1 MNRARWITSVV
12 TLSALWLLGALVL
25 APRVQIALE
34 TAARET
40 LERQPVLA
48 RRLDRL
54 QLAFDGQQARLSGAV
69 RTAQDRSAIEQTVRD
84 LVRAPTPLAASLG
97 LRLNPVS
104 AVHNE
109 IEVVPLP
116 PGWLLLAAT
125 GLRARLLGTAASEF
139 EARDLARSVQE
150 GWGTRG
156 GVVQGMPLID
166 GENHDEAAS
175 VTATLRGV
183 PAPQSKAQLVLTRI
197 GQPWKS
203 LTPEQSDAALLAE
216 ARLHGVTE
224 AEWQTHVLPV
234 LQEVREATRAQQAAE
249 VEEHRRAALPRGH
262 VFIATRGQEITLRG
276 EVADAAVK
284 GALLDEALA
293 VFAPRRVHDEVRVSP
308 QRRPGGE
315 FASVSTALL
324 PAKDAGQEKTL
335 YLGLDGGAWKPVDWQ
350 VAGEAQPWKKDLP
363 ADVDATLL
371 RKDSNELIAWL
382 QGADKPLA
390 QSPTRQA
397 FITLAVFGGKAML
410 CGQVAEESARS
421 QIIAAARRAYAP
433 RMLVLHDELRLD
445 AGCQPAS
452 DILHTVKSLPQTP
465 ASATQGIF
473 AIATPGSPWVV
484 LPVTRDLVEA
494 GGLARSKRL
503 PKGLSAMRVEER
515 SLEAIE
521 QLRDW
526 ISHLPTP
533 TSTP

>member
-1 MNRARWITSVV
+1 M
-12 TLSALWLLGALVL
+12 
-25 APRVQIALE
+25 
-34 TAARET
+34 
-40 LERQPVLA
+40 
-48 RRLDRL
+48 
-54 QLAFDGQQARLSGAV
+54 
-69 RTAQDRSAIEQTVRD
+69 
-84 LVRAPTPLAASLG
+84 
-97 LRLNPVS
+97 
-104 AVHNE
+104 
-109 IEVVPLP
+109 
-116 PGWLLLAAT
+116 
-125 GLRARLLGTAASEF
+125 
-139 EARDLARSVQE
+139 
-150 GWGTRG
+150 
-156 GVVQGMPLID
+156 
-166 GENHDEAAS
+166 
-175 VTATLRGV
+175 
-183 PAPQSKAQLVLTRI
+183 LTRI

-224 AEWQTHVLPV
+224 AEWQAHVLPA
-234 LQEVREATRAQQAAE
+234 LQEVREAAHKQQAAE
-249 VEEHRRAALPRGH
+249 VEEHRRATLPRGH

-293 VFAPRRVHDEVRVSP
+293 VFAPRRVHDEVRISP

-324 PAKDAGQEKTL
+324 PAKDSDQKKTL
-335 YLGLDGGAWKPVDWQ
+335 YLGLDGGAWKPLDWQ
-350 VAGEAQPWKKDLP
+350 VAGDAQPWKKDLP
-363 ADVDATLL
+363 ADLDAMLL
-371 RKDSNELIAWL
+371 QKDSNELIAWL
-382 QGADKPLA
+382 QGADKTLA
-390 QSPTRQA
+390 EAHTRQA

-410 CGQVAEESARS
+410 CGQLAEESARS

-433 RMLVLHDELRLD
+433 RILVLHDELRLD

-452 DILHTVKSLPQTP
+452 DILHTVKSLPQAP
-465 ASATQGIF
+465 ASNAEGIF

-494 GGLARSKRL
+494 GGLVRSKRL

>member
-12 TLSALWLLGALVL
+12 TLTALWLLGALVL
-25 APRVQIALE
+25 APRVQNALE

-40 LERQPVLA
+40 LERQPVLV

-54 QLAFDGQQARLSGAV
+54 QLAFDGQQARLRGAV

-104 AVHNE
+104 AVHHE
-109 IEVVPLP
+109 IEVAPLP

-125 GLRARLLGTAASEF
+125 GPQARLLGTAANEF

-156 GVVQGMPLID
+156 GVVQGMPRID
-166 GENHDEAAS
+166 GDHHDEAAS

-183 PAPQSKAQLVLTRI
+183 PAPQSRAQFVLTRI

-224 AEWQTHVLPV
+224 AEWQAHVLPA
-234 LQEVREATRAQQAAE
+234 LQEVREAARTQHAAE
-249 VEEHRRAALPRGH
+249 VEEHRRATQPRGH

-276 EVADAAVK
+276 EVADSAVK

-293 VFAPRRVHDEVRVSP
+293 VFAPRRVHDEVRISP

-335 YLGLDGGAWKPVDWQ
+335 YLGLGWRC
-350 VAGEAQPWKKDLP
+350 L
-363 ADVDATLL
+363 
-371 RKDSNELIAWL
+371 
-382 QGADKPLA
+382 
-390 QSPTRQA
+390 
-397 FITLAVFGGKAML
+397 
-410 CGQVAEESARS
+410 
-421 QIIAAARRAYAP
+421 
-433 RMLVLHDELRLD
+433 
-445 AGCQPAS
+445 
-452 DILHTVKSLPQTP
+452 
-465 ASATQGIF
+465 
-473 AIATPGSPWVV
+473 
-484 LPVTRDLVEA
+484 EA
-494 GGLARSKRL
+494 GGLAGGGRCAAMEKRPPGGCRCRAAPEGQQRTHRL
-503 PKGLSAMRVEER
+503 AARRGQTSDRGPRAAGFHHAGRLWRQGHA
-515 SLEAIE
+515 
-521 QLRDW
+521 LRPVGRGIRALTD
-526 ISHLPTP
+526 HRGGTP
-533 TSTP
+533 CLRAAHSRAA